1 MLWWL
6 ILECAKDPIVT
17 IAEGALRS
25 RGEQTVRLFA
35 VPAQV
40 PREPS

>member
-6 ILECAKDPIVT
+6 ILDCAKDPIVT

-25 RGEQTVRLFA
+25 SGEQTVRLLV
-35 VPAQV
+35 VPA
-40 PREPS
+40 